1 MLRHASAVGEQI
13 QEPGISRIPSV
24 GGEMPCEPGPEDW
37 QPTLA
42 KITGRQAPSM
52 ESLHRSHPQ
61 WSTAS
66 PVIRLL
72 QPYQLQSANTMKII
86 LKPIEVL
93 SL

>member
-1 MLRHASAVGEQI
+1 MDSGCLNGTTTSIKNKNNSRKMLRHASAVGEQI

-61 WSTAS
+61 
-66 PVIRLL
+66 
-72 QPYQLQSANTMKII
+72 
-86 LKPIEVL
+86 
-93 SL
+93 